1 VTIAIIVDELLA
13 VVQTEFRPTTGS
25 AFRRFGVEGEPAG
38 LVAGELGL
46 SENAVIR
53 VKFRVLTRLRE
64 EAGAL
69 FQ

>member
-1 VTIAIIVDELLA
+1 MTIAIIVDELLA
-13 VVQTEFRPTTGS
+13 VVQAEFRPPTWS

-38 LVAGELGL
+38 LWVEELGL

-53 VKFRVLTRLRE
+53 GKFRVLTRLRE

-69 FQ
+69 LE